1 MAGGMELTALA
12 DWALKATK
20 REMKRMGRERGPR

>member
-12 DWALKATK
+12 DWVLKATK
-20 REMKRMGRERGPR
+20 CEMKRMGRERGPR